1 MNALVRHLLIPATAP
16 AALVGLYF
24 TPVTLFGC
32 VNRGWLALA
41 VVLISAVAACVTTAK
56 GTRARRQGSPSANW
70 WLLSTLVLVTPI
82 ILILGPLG

>member
-1 MNALVRHLLIPATAP
+1 VSVVVRHLLLPAAAP
-16 AALVGLYF
+16 AAVVGLYF

-41 VVLISAVAACVTTAK
+41 IVLISAMAACVTSAQAA
-56 GTRARRQGSPSANW
+56 RARLQGLPSTSR

-82 ILILGPLG
+82 VLVLGPLG

>member
-1 MNALVRHLLIPATAP
+1 MSALIRHLLIPAVAP

-32 VNRGWLALA
+32 VNRGLLALA

-56 GTRARRQGSPSANW
+56 GARARLHGSPSASR

-82 ILILGPLG
+82 VLILGPLG

>member
-1 MNALVRHLLIPATAP
+1 VVA
-16 AALVGLYF
+16 
-24 TPVTLFGC
+24 LFGC

-56 GTRARRQGSPSANW
+56 GTRARLQGSPSAHW

-82 ILILGPLG
+82 VLILGPLG

>member
-56 GTRARRQGSPSANW
+56 CSRARRQGSPSANW

-82 ILILGPLG
+82 VLILGPLG